1 VLPVVSPDNKI
12 TGMISYKDILSAY
25 REGGDEHE
33 KKQPHISLK
42 RRSMKM
48 LIKGQKLITFKKD

>member
-1 VLPVVSPDNKI
+1 
-12 TGMISYKDILSAY
+12 MISYKDILSAY
-25 REGGDEHE
+25 KEGSDEHE

-48 LIKGQKLITFKKD
+48 LIKGQKLIPFKKE